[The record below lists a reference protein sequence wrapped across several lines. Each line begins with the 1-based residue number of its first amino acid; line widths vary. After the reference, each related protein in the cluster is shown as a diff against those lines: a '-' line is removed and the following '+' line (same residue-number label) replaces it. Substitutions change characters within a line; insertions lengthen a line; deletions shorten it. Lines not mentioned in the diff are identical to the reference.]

1 VETIVLLYSSDN
13 GCGIYERAMIPQEGR
28 KNSNLICYQMC
39 HDTHKLFKN
48 QNSIDEEGEKTV
60 HRAES
65 TPRITKHQYKLS
77 QKRNIPTKCKHARQ
91 RGGKKTEVKCQ
102 KKQRGNK
109 YPSKSLTFPQEKQQK
124 LPSSLP

>member
-65 TPRITKHQYKLS
+65 TPRITKQQYKLS

-91 RGGKKTEVKCQ
+91 RGGKKNRSKMPKKTE
-102 KKQRGNK
+102 R
-109 YPSKSLTFPQEKQQK
+109 E
-124 LPSSLP
+124 